1 MNRNSIVK
9 NVAVAAGFLALTFT
23 PAMSRAQ
30 NSQQPPEQDKTQTAP
45 ATPTPQAGRKHGA
58 MAGLNLT
65 AEQRAEFKKI
75 HQATKAQIEATSKD
89 DTLGTDQKQAKIHQ
103 LRHSARMQMVKLLT
117 PDQKQQM
124 RANIREMRAARKE
137 QQQQQTPPAQPQG

>member
-9 NVAVAAGFLALTFT
+9 HIAVAAGFLALTFT

-45 ATPTPQAGRKHGA
+45 ATPQAGKKHGA

-65 AEQRAEFKKI
+65 ADQRTEFKKI
-75 HQATKAQIEATSKD
+75 HEATKSQVEAVGKD
-89 DTLGTDQKQAKIHQ
+89 ETLTADQKAAKIHQ
-103 LRHSARMQMVKLLT
+103 VRHSARLQMVKLLT
-117 PDQKQQM
+117 PEQRQQM
-124 RANIREMRAARKE
+124 RANIREMRASRKE